1 MSYFLGIEVKQTDVC
16 IFISQKKY
24 DSDVL
29 KKFMMESCK
38 PILTPVEDRLKL
50 VKDGN
55 DDLVDATNYKR
66 LVGSLRYLTTAR
78 LDIMYGVGIV
88 SGFLKNLYQ
97 SHLQAAKRILWY
109 IKCTLSDNIFILIL
123 MM

>member
-55 DDLVDATNYKR
+55 DDLVDATN
-66 LVGSLRYLTTAR
+66 
-78 LDIMYGVGIV
+78 
-88 SGFLKNLYQ
+88 
-97 SHLQAAKRILWY
+97 
-109 IKCTLSDNIFILIL
+109 IKG
-123 MM
+123 